1 MLCENNFYCWHFL
14 TVSLSSSL
22 LHFQE
27 NILLFLK
34 LLNIFKALDGDVL
47 YAEFYNR
54 IINQPQESVYQ
65 TVTDGMNLLK
75 TESAVL
81 QISEGS
87 LKVKFIHQTELYPER
102 VLVERGTFAKMWCR
116 WTIKLNSFGF
126 LVSSLASKW
135 PIPVPFCK
143 MDHQKSNF

>member
-1 MLCENNFYCWHFL
+1 MGNGALGVLCAIPTRFAL
-14 TVSLSSSL
+14 
-22 LHFQE
+22 
-27 NILLFLK
+27 ILK
-34 LLNIFKALDGDVL
+34 LLSIFKALDGDVL

-87 LKVKFIHQTELYPER
+87 LKVKFKDQTKLYPER
-102 VLVERGTFAKMWCR
+102 VLVERGTFSKMWC
-116 WTIKLNSFGF
+116 G
-126 LVSSLASKW
+126 
-135 PIPVPFCK
+135 
-143 MDHQKSNF
+143 

>member
-1 MLCENNFYCWHFL
+1 MGNGVLGVLCAISTRFAL
-14 TVSLSSSL
+14 
-22 LHFQE
+22 
-27 NILLFLK
+27 ILK
-34 LLNIFKALDGDVL
+34 LLSIFKALDGDVL

-87 LKVKFIHQTELYPER
+87 LKVKFKHQTKFIQREYWL
-102 VLVERGTFAKMWCR
+102 RGVHLPM
-116 WTIKLNSFGF
+116 
-126 LVSSLASKW
+126 
-135 PIPVPFCK
+135 
-143 MDHQKSNF
+143 

>member
-1 MLCENNFYCWHFL
+1 MI
-14 TVSLSSSL
+14 VSLSSSL

-27 NILLFLK
+27 NILFFLK

-87 LKVKFIHQTELYPER
+87 LKVKFKDQTKLYPER
-102 VLVERGTFAKMWCR
+102 VLVERGTFSKMWC
-116 WTIKLNSFGF
+116 G
-126 LVSSLASKW
+126 
-135 PIPVPFCK
+135 
-143 MDHQKSNF
+143 

>member
-1 MLCENNFYCWHFL
+1 MI
-14 TVSLSSSL
+14 VSLSSSL

-27 NILLFLK
+27 NILFFLK

-87 LKVKFIHQTELYPER
+87 LKVKFKHQTKFIQREYWL
-102 VLVERGTFAKMWCR
+102 RGVHLPM
-116 WTIKLNSFGF
+116 
-126 LVSSLASKW
+126 
-135 PIPVPFCK
+135 
-143 MDHQKSNF
+143 